1 MVAKN
6 KGSGQT
12 GIREETEYSLSYG
25 QGLICGISYKQ
36 LKELH
41 DTIRSFIER
50 ESNPSGCKTET
61 YGIFPVE
68 MSKTVSRY
76 SHDDGFFIDY
86 GVETFDSNLQ
96 CMGTQQLKRV
106 ALSILA
112 FLGKFEEKEEV
123 SDTEDTTSNGLF
135 CICKSSKQPV
145 MKAAPLIT
153 KYVTQCDN
161 EEAKITYFVGVNE
174 LELPELSFHELKVL
188 YDKLGK
194 FLRAV
199 KE

>member
-1 MVAKN
+1 MVTKN
-6 KGSGQT
+6 KGSGQI
-12 GIREETEYSLSYG
+12 GIKKETEYCLSYG
-25 QGLICGISYKQ
+25 EGFIYGISYWQ

-41 DTIRSFIER
+41 DTIGSFIER
-50 ESNPSGCKTET
+50 EDNPSGCKADT

-68 MSKTVSRY
+68 MSKTVSHY
-76 SHDDGFFIDY
+76 SHDENFFIDY

-106 ALSILA
+106 ALTILA

-123 SDTEDTTSNGLF
+123 CDIEDVTSNGLF

-153 KYVTQCDN
+153 KYIAQCDD
-161 EEAKITYFVGVNE
+161 EQAKITYFVGVNE

-199 KE
+199 RE

>member
-6 KGSGQT
+6 KGSGQI
-12 GIREETEYSLSYG
+12 GIREEMEYCLSYG
-25 QGLICGISYKQ
+25 EGLICGISYEQ

-50 ESNPSGCKTET
+50 ENHPSGCKMET

-106 ALSILA
+106 ALTILA

-123 SDTEDTTSNGLF
+123 SDTEDATSNGLF

-153 KYVTQCDN
+153 KYVTQCDE

>member
-12 GIREETEYSLSYG
+12 EIREETEYCISYGKEHIYGISLS
-25 QGLICGISYKQ
+25 Q
-36 LKELH
+36 LEELH
-41 DTIRSFIER
+41 NNIQSFIER
-50 ESNPSGCKTET
+50 EKNPSACKTGT

-68 MSKTVSRY
+68 ISKTVSRY

-106 ALSILA
+106 ALTILA
-112 FLGKFEEKEEV
+112 FLGKFEEKEDV
-123 SDTEDTTSNGLF
+123 CDGEDSASNGLF

-153 KYVTQCDN
+153 KYVTQCNN
-161 EEAKITYFVGVNE
+161 EKAEITYFVGVNE
-174 LELPELSFHELKVL
+174 LELPELSFHELKIL

-199 KE
+199 RE

>member
-6 KGSGQT
+6 KGLGQST
-12 GIREETEYSLSYG
+12 IREETEYCLSYG
-25 QGLICGISYKQ
+25 EGLICGISYGQ

-41 DTIRSFIER
+41 NTIRSFIER
-50 ESNPSGCKTET
+50 ENYPSGCKTET

-76 SHDDGFFIDY
+76 SHDEGFFIDY

-123 SDTEDTTSNGLF
+123 CDTKDTTSNGLF
-135 CICKSSKQPV
+135 CICKSFKQPV

-153 KYVTQCDN
+153 KYVTQCDE
-161 EEAKITYFVGVNE
+161 EEANITYFVGVNE

-194 FLRAV
+194 FLRAL

>member
-1 MVAKN
+1 MVTRN
-6 KGSGQT
+6 KDSGQT
-12 GIREETEYSLSYG
+12 RIREETEYCISYG
-25 QGLICGISYKQ
+25 EGRIYGASYKQ
-36 LKELH
+36 LEELH
-41 DTIRSFIER
+41 KTIQSFIER
-50 ESNPSGCKTET
+50 EKNPSVCKTET

-76 SHDDGFFIDY
+76 SHDENFFIDY
-86 GVETFDSNLQ
+86 GLETFDSNLQ

-106 ALSILA
+106 ALTILA

-123 SDTEDTTSNGLF
+123 SDNKDSMSGSLF
-135 CICKSSKQPV
+135 CIGKSPKKPV

-153 KYVTQCDN
+153 KYVAQSDN
-161 EEAKITYFVGVNE
+161 EEAEITYFVGVNE
-174 LELPELSFHELKVL
+174 LELPELSFHELKLL
-188 YDKLGK
+188 YEKLGK

>member
-1 MVAKN
+1 MAIRN
-6 KGSGQT
+6 KDSGLT
-12 GIREETEYSLSYG
+12 GVKEETEYCLSYG
-25 QGLICGISYKQ
+25 EGLIYGISCGQ
-36 LKELH
+36 LKELYN
-41 DTIRSFIER
+41 TIKSFIER
-50 ESNPSGCKTET
+50 ENNPSGCKTET

-106 ALSILA
+106 ALTILA
-112 FLGKFEEKEEV
+112 FLGRFEEKEEV
-123 SDTEDTTSNGLF
+123 SDAVDSESNELF

-153 KYVTQCDN
+153 KYVTQCDD
-161 EEAKITYFVGVNE
+161 EKAEITYFVGVNE

>member
-1 MVAKN
+1 MGTKN
-6 KGSGQT
+6 KDSGVI
-12 GIREETEYSLSYG
+12 GIKEETEYCLSYG
-25 QGLICGISYKQ
+25 EDFIYGISYGQ

-50 ESNPSGCKTET
+50 ENNPSDCKTET

-76 SHDDGFFIDY
+76 SHNDGFFIDY

-106 ALSILA
+106 ALTILA

-123 SDTEDTTSNGLF
+123 CDDEDAVSNSLF

-153 KYVTQCDN
+153 KYVTQCDD
-161 EEAKITYFVGVNE
+161 EKAEITYFVGVNE

-199 KE
+199 RE

>member
-6 KGSGQT
+6 KGSGQAVT
-12 GIREETEYSLSYG
+12 REETEYCLSYG
-25 QGLICGISYKQ
+25 EGLIYGISYEQ
-36 LKELH
+36 LQELH

-50 ESNPSGCKTET
+50 EDNPSGCKTET

-76 SHDDGFFIDY
+76 SHDENFFIDY

-96 CMGTQQLKRV
+96 FMGTQQLKRV
-106 ALSILA
+106 ALTILA
-112 FLGKFEEKEEV
+112 FLGKFEEKEDV
-123 SDTEDTTSNGLF
+123 YDTEDATSNGLF

-153 KYVTQCDN
+153 KYITQCDD
-161 EEAKITYFVGVNE
+161 EKAEITYFVGVNE

-199 KE
+199 RE

>member
-1 MVAKN
+1 MGTRN
-6 KGSGQT
+6 KDSGAI
-12 GIREETEYSLSYG
+12 GVKEETKYCLSYG
-25 QGLICGISYKQ
+25 EDFIYGISYEQ

-41 DTIRSFIER
+41 DTIRTFIER
-50 ESNPSGCKTET
+50 ENNPSDCKTET

-68 MSKTVSRY
+68 MSKTISRY
-76 SHDDGFFIDY
+76 SHNDGFFIDY

-106 ALSILA
+106 ALTILA

-123 SDTEDTTSNGLF
+123 CDTDDSASNGLF

-153 KYVTQCDN
+153 KYVTQCDD
-161 EEAKITYFVGVNE
+161 EKAEITYFVGVNE

-199 KE
+199 R